1 MSRNDP
7 LLSRR
12 GLLGGGAAAIAVLA
26 LKPSVARAGS
36 RLILVGHRSFVD
48 AAVFSPDGE
57 SIVTASWDGTARLWD
72 AATGAGIAVLE
83 GHKDIVKH
91 AGFGPDGRRIVT
103 ASDDGTARL
112 WDART
117 GAAVSVLGGHT

>member
-1 MSRNDP
+1 MRRNDL

-36 RLILVGHRSFVD
+36 RVILAGHRSFVD

-57 SIVTASWDGTARLWD
+57 SIVTASWDGTARHGSGTRARVGWCPSLPD
-72 AATGAGIAVLE
+72 TPGASTAPASAPTGSG
-83 GHKDIVKH
+83 
-91 AGFGPDGRRIVT
+91 
-103 ASDDGTARL
+103 S
-112 WDART
+112 
-117 GAAVSVLGGHT
+117 